1 MVDELNHGKE
11 IREIISNTAPEEIQD
26 LQCIESQMAMMSII
40 ARLGYQDISYE
51 TILQQLKSERTG
63 FLNTIGSRAMVRVLA
78 QTQLETEK
86 VLSCL
91 LYDRLLLEKSRLC
104 EILHRHRDGQ
114 RRLLQCDL
122 NL

>member
-91 LYDRLLLEKSRLC
+91 NEEDFNAETVQEKVTD
-104 EILHRHRDGQ
+104 ILNIAMQ
-114 RRLLQCDL
+114 VNVTQV
-122 NL
+122 